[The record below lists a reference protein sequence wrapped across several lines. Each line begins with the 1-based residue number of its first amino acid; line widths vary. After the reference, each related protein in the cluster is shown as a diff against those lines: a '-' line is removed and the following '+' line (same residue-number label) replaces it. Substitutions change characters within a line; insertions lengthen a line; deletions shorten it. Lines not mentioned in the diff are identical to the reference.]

1 MEKPYGIILG
11 RGEAYLKMKK
21 KKMEGYEGAF
31 TPICL
36 FSPSISVFLSFHG
49 CNSFSV
55 MF

>member
-1 MEKPYGIILG
+1 METPYGIILG
-11 RGEAYLKMKK
+11 SGEAYLKRKK
-21 KKMEGYEGAF
+21 KKMEGWEGGF

-49 CNSFSV
+49 CNSFLV